1 MGKNRIIEIDFI
13 RSLAIVL
20 MVSYH
25 IAYDLKEFAG
35 INIPYESNAW
45 FLVGK
50 TSLILFIFV
59 SGISSIFSKNTTKR
73 GFKILFL
80 GMIITAITYIIFPK
94 DYIRFGVLHF
104 LGICIII
111 APFLKR
117 INNYL
122 LFITAAFSLILGFYF
137 DNIVSKTWILIP
149 FGILYDGFSTLDYV
163 PLFPYLSVYILGV
176 LFAKKFYT
184 EKKSLFNLD
193 LDFRFISCISKNSL
207 LIYIIHQPVIY
218 FTIFTLTKIIIK

>member
-1 MGKNRIIEIDFI
+1 MKNNRIIEIDI
-13 RSLAIVL
+13 MRGLAIVL

-35 INIPYESNAW
+35 INIPYESIAW
-45 FLVGK
+45 YLIGK

-59 SGISSIFSKNTTKR
+59 SGISNTFSKNTTKR
-73 GFKILFL
+73 GFKVLFL

-104 LGICIII
+104 LGISMIIY
-111 APFLKR
+111 PFLKKT
-117 INNYL
+117 NNYIL
-122 LFITAAFSLILGFYF
+122 IGTAVVSIILGFYF
-137 DNIVSKTWILIP
+137 DNITSKTWIFIP
-149 FGILYDGFSTLDYV
+149 FGVLYNGFSTLDYV

-176 LFAKKFYT
+176 LSAKKFYT
-184 EKKSLFNLD
+184 EKKSILNFDFNL
-193 LDFRFISCISKNSL
+193 RFISSISKNSL

-218 FTIFTLTKIIIK
+218 FTIFILTKIITK